1 MDIFDPSL
9 LTIVM
14 LIGAAFLAGYIDT
27 LVGGGGL
34 ITIPALMAAGMPPI
48 VALGTNKLQAVAGS
62 GTASLTLLS
71 HAKVSFK
78 DVKWLMLSAFI
89 GSLFGA
95 VMVQGIDTDVLSLII
110 PIVIIIIALYFI
122 FSSQHSRNERPPLLS
137 KKSYGLSAT
146 PIIGI
151 YDGMFGPGTGSFFV
165 WAGVALRGQPIVMS
179 TMVAKTL
186 NFATNI
192 AALIVFIFFGKIAWT
207 VGLSMML
214 GQVIG
219 ARLGTRSL
227 MSVNPNIL
235 RYFVILL
242 CGVILAWWAFN

>member
-1 MDIFDPSL
+1 MDSFDPSI
-9 LTIVM
+9 LTIVL

-48 VALGTNKLQAVAGS
+48 TALGTNKLQAVAGS
-62 GTASLTLLS
+62 GTASLTLLL
-71 HAKVSFK
+71 HRKVAFK

-89 GSLFGA
+89 GSLLGA
-95 VMVQGIDTDVLSLII
+95 VLVQFINADILSVII
-110 PIVIIIIALYFI
+110 PIVIVIIALYFI
-122 FSSQHSRNERPPLLS
+122 FSAQHSISERPPLLT
-137 KKSYGLSAT
+137 KKTYGLSAT
-146 PIIGI
+146 PIIGV

-165 WAGVALRGQPIVMS
+165 WAGVALRGQPIVLS
-179 TMVAKTL
+179 TMIAKTL
-186 NFATNI
+186 NFATNV
-192 AALIVFIFFGKIAWT
+192 AALIVFILFGKIAWT

-214 GQVIG
+214 GQAVG

-235 RYFVILL
+235 RYFVIIL

>member
-1 MDIFDPSL
+1 MDSFDPSI
-9 LTIVM
+9 LTIAL

-48 VALGTNKLQAVAGS
+48 TALGTNKLQAVAGS
-62 GTASLTLLS
+62 GTASLTLLL
-71 HAKVSFK
+71 HRKVAIK

-89 GSLFGA
+89 GSLLGA
-95 VMVQGIDTDVLSLII
+95 VFVQFINADILSVII
-110 PIVIIIIALYFI
+110 PIVIVIIALYFI
-122 FSSQHSRNERPPLLS
+122 FSAQHSINERPPLLT
-137 KKSYGLSAT
+137 KKTYGLSAT
-146 PIIGI
+146 PIIGV

-165 WAGVALRGQPIVMS
+165 WAGVALRGQPIVLS
-179 TMVAKTL
+179 TMIAKTL
-186 NFATNI
+186 NFATNV
-192 AALIVFIFFGKIAWT
+192 AALIVFILFGKIAWT

-214 GQVIG
+214 GQAAG

-235 RYFVILL
+235 RYFVIIL
-242 CGVILAWWAFN
+242 CGVILAWWALN